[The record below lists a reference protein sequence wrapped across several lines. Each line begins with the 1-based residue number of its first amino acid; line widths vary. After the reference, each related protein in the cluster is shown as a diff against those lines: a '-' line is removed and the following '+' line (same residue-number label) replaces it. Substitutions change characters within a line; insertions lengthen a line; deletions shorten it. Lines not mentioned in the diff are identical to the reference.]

1 MAYVIIDDP
10 VGGIN
15 STVRCDNNNA
25 ARCNYSTVLGGYSNT
40 ANSNYGI
47 ILLLLL
53 IQQLLVVFLIQQLV
67 VWV

>member
-40 ANSNYGI
+40 ADKNYGTI
-47 ILLLLL
+47 VGGFFNLFKIKNNL
-53 IQQLLVVFLIQQLV
+53 
-67 VWV
+67 